1 MYKPKPKKQDDN
13 PNNRLKLPTEV
24 GCPSM
29 AKVKFMLEEATNR
42 RGCLVELPWTAGNAS
57 FISTCQWES
66 TVEEP
71 VWTLY
76 QDESGG
82 QKVVWTQSFAPSD
95 LEFMY
100 DILVMSAPKG
110 TSSTKIPEL
119 LMPEDE
125 NPKGGQVDTTP
136 DPQPISSG
144 SSGNS
149 GTSGSFPEVAPLPQP
164 QLGGLGGGMGPMPG
178 ASQAIS
184 HPPQGAPPQQAPM
197 PPQQAPPPQQ
207 PPYGGYP
214 GYPPQQQPPYGGYPG
229 YPPPQQPPYGGY
241 PGYPPQP
248 GYPPPQ
254 QMPYDPYAGASSPPG
269 TMGTSTASGSFVP
282 VDYHLL
288 DKRSNV
294 LIGSLLKDAELIS
307 NVTLEA
313 ALKLQEMVREEK
325 LSAEKAPSVLKRLH
339 QMGADIDQHLTPED
353 LIRKPK
359 KRPPEAG
366 QAKPRP
372 PAPSASAPQGAQGA
386 QGQQGEKPKRNLKPA
401 FDLLE
406 KAGILSADDVKD
418 ALAVRKKH
426 GGDLVG
432 ILEAANKLNR
442 KTVDAA
448 FICLPLIREGLM
460 KSEQCIIALNYC
472 SRMRV
477 GFDEALDEMG
487 WQNPRKIRTDL
498 PLN

>member
-1 MYKPKPKKQDDN
+1 MYKPKPKKQEDSSS
-13 PNNRLKLPTEV
+13 NRLKLPTEA

-57 FISTCQWES
+57 FISTCQWEDN
-66 TVEEP
+66 VEEP

-76 QDESGG
+76 QDESGNS
-82 QKVVWTQSFAPSD
+82 KIVWTQSFAPSD

-119 LMPEDE
+119 LSPEEEAKKKSFEEDTE
-125 NPKGGQVDTTP
+125 NDVDL
-136 DPQPISSG
+136 SG
-144 SSGNS
+144 DAS
-149 GTSGSFPEVAPLPQP
+149 SGSFPQVAPLPQP
-164 QLGGLGGGMGPMPG
+164 GLMPGGGAGAGPMPSPSPDPKP
-178 ASQAIS
+178 APT
-184 HPPQGAPPQQAPM
+184 PPPAPAPTQNPPM
-197 PPQQAPPPQQ
+197 PPQQDPYYQQ
-207 PPYGGYP
+207 PPPGYPQAP
-214 GYPPQQQPPYGGYPG
+214 GYPPQGQPYPPPQGYPPQGQYPG
-229 YPPPQQPPYGGY
+229 YP
-241 PGYPPQP
+241 
-248 GYPPPQ
+248 Q
-254 QMPYDPYAGASSPPG
+254 QMPPQAPPGYQSPPQG
-269 TMGTSTASGSFVP
+269 QYNPYSNLDPNANYGGVVP
-282 VDYHLL
+282 VDYNLL
-288 DKRSNV
+288 DKRPNV
-294 LIGSLLKDAELIS
+294 LIGKLLKDAGLIS
-307 NVTLEA
+307 EPTLEA
-313 ALKLQEMVREEK
+313 ALKLQELVREEK
-325 LSAEKAPSVLKRLH
+325 ISTEKAPSVLKRLH
-339 QMGADIDQHLTPED
+339 KMGAKIEQHLTPQD
-353 LIRKPK
+353 LNKKSKKKAQAQKGVEPK
-359 KRPPEAG
+359 AQEKE
-366 QAKPRP
+366 K
-372 PAPSASAPQGAQGA
+372 SAPGAKG
-386 QGQQGEKPKRNLKPA
+386 KSPKRNLKPA

-406 KAGILSADDVKD
+406 KAGILSDADVKD

-487 WQNPRKIRTDL
+487 WQNPRKLRSDL